1 MRNDLGLG
9 EWPFDFDSA
18 ARQRFPDAAVI
29 RMFSQE
35 EYASRLVQQA
45 QAVLAERFGFF
56 AGFLQKQ
63 YGC

>member
-18 ARQRFPDAAVI
+18 ARQRFPDAVI
-29 RMFSQE
+29 RMFSQDE
-35 EYASRLVQQA
+35 HTRRLVQRA
-45 QAVLAERFGFF
+45 QTVLAERFGFF